1 MAIKGPNLNGTFT
14 VCRKA
19 AKRTEPWCLGPPPQN
34 IAAPL
39 SIPARKKARLEEPPP
54 ATIDEASRKT
64 ASPAASP
71 EISVGLPPPV
81 A

>member
-1 MAIKGPNLNGTFT
+1 MAINGPNLNRKFT

-39 SIPARKKARLEEPPP
+39 SIPARKKPRLEKPPP
-54 ATIDEASRKT
+54 TTTDDAARKT
-64 ASPAASP
+64 ASPASLP
-71 EISVGLPPPV
+71 EMSVGLPPPV